1 MLVLALFV
9 LSMKETVESSFSDF
23 CKRGKVFE
31 WYMGISSPKYY
42 SIVNI
47 KTDYSI
53 PMAPKLYMT
62 NIYMQTVT
70 GGTHKEV

>member
-47 KTDYSI
+47 KTEL
-53 PMAPKLYMT
+53 LYP
-62 NIYMQTVT
+62 NGSKTVYDEYIC
-70 GGTHKEV
+70 KQ